1 MIGSHIVCLIPESIP
16 IRKFM
21 CSFVSKEPPAFDL
34 GEIMLQLFVCL
45 NRVFQRE
52 NLGFC
57 LDRVFQLENLFV
69 RCLKIKREN

>member
-1 MIGSHIVCLIPESIP
+1 MIGSHIVCLIPESLP

-52 NLGFC
+52 NF
-57 LDRVFQLENLFV
+57 DRVFQLENLFV

>member
-1 MIGSHIVCLIPESIP
+1 
-16 IRKFM
+16 M

-45 NRVFQRE
+45 NGVFQRE
-52 NLGFC
+52 NF
-57 LDRVFQLENLFV
+57 DRVFQLENLFV